1 MFPPYLSDA
10 LECSQ
15 QSYSW
20 LFTNPFLVVKVKI
33 SIRLDADL
41 VDHFMAEAEKF
52 KGQVGYQTL
61 INDALRR
68 SIDGPT
74 MAELV
79 RQAVREKFKAAQS
92 AA

>member
-1 MFPPYLSDA
+1 MKPSYDFSKGKRGPARPPQP
-10 LECSQ
+10 E
-15 QSYSW
+15 
-20 LFTNPFLVVKVKI
+20 PPGKIKI

-52 KGQVGYQTL
+52 GGQIGYQTL

-68 SIDGPT
+68 SVDGPT
-74 MAELV
+74 LAELV
-79 RQAVREKFKAAQS
+79 RQAVREEFKAAQS